1 MRQSW
6 DKRLRSHWLQTPDS
20 EWKQNKPTH
29 FYHLSLFSTIFW
41 YIFPQTDAE
50 AGGQPGSACPTDR
63 AGSSPLL
70 FRQQKLARWSLDHWA
85 GHRAMVVSV
94 SFIPPLLNSSQIQVR
109 TPFWREKIWPSVSDF
124 LSLLAGTQTWPG
136 DLWVKG
142 LVSIDLFS
150 GSANTGER
158 SLFTS
163 VWVMIYWNRGRNSI
177 KQASPSSP
185 LNSHAS
191 VLWYFHK
198 DKKKKQPPKTQGPKR
213 LKAVRCLCLS
223 DCFL

>member
-1 MRQSW
+1 MNE
-6 DKRLRSHWLQTPDS
+6 T
-20 EWKQNKPTH
+20 KPN
-29 FYHLSLFSTIFW
+29 FYRLSLFSTIYW

-50 AGGQPGSACPTDR
+50 VGGQPGSACSMDR

-70 FRQQKLARWSLDHWA
+70 FRQQKLARGSLDHWA
-85 GHRAMVVSV
+85 GYKATVVSV
-94 SFIPPLLNSSQIQVR
+94 SLVYPLLNSSQIEVR
-109 TPFWREKIWPSVSDF
+109 TPSWREKIWPSVSDF
-124 LSLLAGTQTWPG
+124 LSLLARTQTWPG

-185 LNSHAS
+185 LSNHAS

-198 DKKKKQPPKTQGPKR
+198 DKKKKPKALPQW
-213 LKAVRCLCLS
+213 
-223 DCFL
+223 D